1 MQNQPPTELLDNT
14 QISPAT
20 GRYVAHVAVACRDV
34 REAAEWY
41 SSVVGAKSVRILDD
55 RVTLSVGGV
64 LQMVC
69 HLAPD
74 CVELSPHP
82 YPRHVGLTFLR
93 VEDYARMLAHLH
105 SIRHPFLLNPMTR
118 FPLNKHEHQS
128 FMLTDPSG
136 NVIEFKW
143 YLNPE
148 HCY

>member
-74 CVELSPHP
+74 YVEISPHP
-82 YPRHVGLTFLR
+82 YPRHVGLTFF
-93 VEDYARMLAHLH
+93 ARRGLCAHVGSPPFDKAPLPAEPDDAFSAQQARAPELH
-105 SIRHPFLLNPMTR
+105 ADR
-118 FPLNKHEHQS
+118 
-128 FMLTDPSG
+128 
-136 NVIEFKW
+136 
-143 YLNPE
+143 PE
-148 HCY
+148 R